1 MNIQTFDIGTWIY
14 PDSEIT
20 EQRHEIS
27 LDSARN
33 GDACFQIL
41 TDISVEEGT
50 PVKWDIMTSCEGVT
64 VRVYELRP
72 VLVKYNSGAVNY
84 NAIDWENVKNFA
96 VRRAPYEVYDLT
108 REIDDG
114 MLLGDT
120 GKTAFFVRLDVAEDV
135 LPGEKKLEMKMRIGE
150 AETKVQIQLRVHKAV
165 LCEPADSPYPMGY
178 WVIVPAVCYNHKVE
192 RFSDEYYFYVQKNL
206 EKMRGMRCNH
216 IQLPTPIPIKN
227 DDDQIVDFDFTECDR
242 YTEMALQLGF
252 RYINSGFIAKWRVWR
267 DTKYYLKWDLE
278 QEVETMEAYRQLRI
292 YFQRTK
298 EFIERHGLQDKY
310 WQSFVDEPQLEN
322 SMAYKALA
330 CTCKKFLPDVRIM
343 DPVETPNVVGSCD
356 IWIVKQEVYEKYKEQ
371 YDELMEMGEKLWVY
385 SCGFPANKWMNHII
399 DLPLTATRLIIW
411 EGIKRGIDG
420 FMHYGYHEFQEGMN
434 PMYDTNFGRI
444 YQKEMRY
451 FPPGNHGVVYTDGEK
466 IYDSVRAHVQR
477 ISAAEGELFLHLR
490 EKDQKAC
497 NAIIGQVCDTFKEYT
512 SDSAKVE
519 SARRELFEKLDLII
533 E

>member
-1 MNIQTFDIGTWIY
+1 MRVQTFDIGTWIY

-20 EQRHEIS
+20 EQRDNIS

-33 GDACFQIL
+33 GDICFQVL
-41 TDISVEEGT
+41 TDVSSPKGT
-50 PVKWDIMTSCEGVT
+50 HVKWNLETPCEGIT

-84 NAIDWENVKNFA
+84 NAIDWENVKDFA

-114 MLLGDT
+114 RLWGDT
-120 GKTAFFVRLDVAEDV
+120 GKTAFLVRLDVAENATV
-135 LPGEKKLEMKMRIGE
+135 GEKQFAIRLQVGDEE
-150 AETKVQIQLRVHKAV
+150 AKVQVQLHIHKAV
-165 LCEPADSPYPMGY
+165 LCDSATSPYPMGY

-192 RFSDEYYFYVQKNL
+192 RFSEEYYHYVEENL
-206 EKMRGMRCNH
+206 KQMKDMRCNH
-216 IQLPTPIPIKN
+216 IQLPTPIPVYDSEGKLT
-227 DDDQIVDFDFTECDR
+227 DFDFTECDR
-242 YTEMALQLGF
+242 YTEAALKLGF
-252 RYINSGFIAKWRVWR
+252 RYINSGFVAEWKAWR
-267 DTKYYLKWDLE
+267 DTKYFLKWAPDVL
-278 QEVETMEAYRQLRI
+278 VESMEGYRQLWI

-330 CTCKKFLPDVRIM
+330 CTCRKFLPDVQIM

-371 YDELMEMGEKLWVY
+371 YDELMEMGENLWVY

-399 DLPLTATRLIIW
+399 DLPLAATRLIIW

-451 FPPGNHGVVYTDGEK
+451 FPPGNHGVIYTDGK
-466 IYDSVRAHVQR
+466 VIYDSVRAHVQR
-477 ISAAEGELFLHLR
+477 ISAAEGELFLRLR
-490 EKDQKAC
+490 EKDEASC
-497 NAIIGQVCDTFKEYT
+497 NAIIGQVCSTFKEYT
-512 SDSAKVE
+512 QDSAQVE
-519 SARRELFEKLDLII
+519 NARKALLKTLDTMI
-533 E
+533 